1 MTRFFIAIFILP
13 LLTLSACS
21 EKVTVEDDSEA
32 IGEEAIQMIM
42 PQDGKAVHPEF
53 GVEEWFAFGPMSGVG
68 DTPANGVAQ
77 AYLFENGSYVLTM
90 QLNITPAAEST
101 FYEAWL
107 GSDES
112 DDLVS
117 AGHLA
122 NHFGDARHQL
132 KFESSDD
139 FRGLLQVQVTLERDD
154 GNPLPSTDLVA
165 QGMLRQTKR

>member
-1 MTRFFIAIFILP
+1 MTKLFLIAFLLSIFA
-13 LLTLSACS
+13 LTACS
-21 EKVTVEDDSEA
+21 EKVTVEDNDDA

-42 PQDGKAVHPEF
+42 PQDGKAVHPKF

-77 AYLFENGSYVLTM
+77 AYVFENGSYTLTM
-90 QLNITPAAEST
+90 QLNIIPAADGT

-107 GSDES
+107 SGDES

-132 KFESSDD
+132 KFESEED
-139 FRGLLQVQVTLERDD
+139 FRALLQVRVTLELDD
-154 GNPLPSTDLVA
+154 GNPTPSTDLVA
-165 QGMLRQTKR
+165 QGMLRPTQR